1 MKYKMILFDL
11 DGTIIDS
18 QAGITRLAQYALKK
32 FNIIVDDLEELVPFI
47 GGLQSLKFS
56 REITIKP
63 AGILKRYQ
71 NINPFVGGI
80 VYNGILFLINRIDL
94 SVLGIMITA
103 SAVGMSIFD
112 IVGIRNFAMEN
123 QPELELLEREC
134 A

>member
-71 NINPFVGGI
+71 NINPFVGG
-80 VYNGILFLINRIDL
+80 
-94 SVLGIMITA
+94 M
-103 SAVGMSIFD
+103 
-112 IVGIRNFAMEN
+112 
-123 QPELELLEREC
+123 
-134 A
+134 